1 MSSESLSGVEYA
13 GRVRCLLL
21 NDGISVEVL

>member
-13 GRVRCLLL
+13 GRVGYLLL